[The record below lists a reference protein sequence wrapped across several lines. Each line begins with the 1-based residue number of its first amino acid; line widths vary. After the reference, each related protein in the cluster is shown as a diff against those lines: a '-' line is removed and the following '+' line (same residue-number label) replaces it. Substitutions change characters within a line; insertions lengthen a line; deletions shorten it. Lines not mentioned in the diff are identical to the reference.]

1 MGAGALNFAHRPT
14 LAARWLG
21 RVDYEDGL
29 VFQQRLR
36 EGTRSHLLLLE
47 HPHVYTMGV
56 RTDPSHLLVDPA
68 SVRAT
73 ACWTDRGGD
82 ITYHGPGQ
90 LVGYPIIDV
99 PVGPDSTPS
108 YVHNLESSIIKL
120 LGDYGIDAYT
130 LAEYPGV
137 WVGPTDA
144 PRKIAAIGV
153 KLSRGRSMHGF
164 ALNVHTDLG
173 MFDHIIPCGIADK
186 AVTSM
191 EAEGVR
197 ASVAQVAR
205 AYASRFA
212 EAFCFDDLDYQGVDA
227 VDKVET
233 VSGEQLHGDTSVASR
248 LNQRL
253 VKAGFAFDTAV
264 AYVSRKPEWLRSE
277 VHLGQEYRSL
287 KHLVQDLNL
296 VTVCEEAGCPNI
308 YECWKDGTATFM
320 INGERC
326 TRACGFCLVDTSKPL
341 PLDPT
346 EPRHVAEAVSVL
358 GLNFAVVTAVAR
370 DDLSDGGAQAFAE
383 TIRQIRELNRGC
395 SIEVLIPDFKGD
407 HGALETVLQA
417 RPDVLNHNLETV
429 LRLHRAVRPS
439 ANYVRSLTVLARAKD
454 FGLTTKSG
462 LIVGMGES
470 IAELKSVMRDIRSV
484 GVDILTVGQ
493 YLRPTRHHLP
503 VSRYYHP
510 DEFREL
516 RDYAMSLGFRYVEA
530 SPLARSSYHARQ
542 GSDAAA
548 GALA

>member
-1 MGAGALNFAHRPT
+1 MTSVRRPE
-14 LAARWLG
+14 LGARWLG
-21 RVDYEDGL
+21 RVGYEDAL

-36 EGTRSHLLLLE
+36 DGTSSRLLLLE

-56 RTDPSHLLVDPA
+56 RTDPAHLLVDPG
-68 SVRAT
+68 SVNAT

-99 PVGPDSTPS
+99 PVGPDSTPK
-108 YVHNLESSIIKL
+108 YVHTLEATLISLLSS
-120 LGDYGIDAYT
+120 YGIEAYT
-130 LAEYPGV
+130 LDEFPGV
-137 WVGPTDA
+137 WVGPREE

-164 ALNVHTDLG
+164 ALNVCTDLS
-173 MFDHIIPCGIADK
+173 MFSHIVPCGIADK

-191 EAEGVR
+191 GAEGVHV
-197 ASVAQVAR
+197 SVAEVAR
-205 AYASRFA
+205 NYARFFA
-212 EAFCFDDLDYQGVDA
+212 AGFGFDQLDYQGIDDA
-227 VDKVET
+227 SQISDPNDRGT
-233 VSGEQLHGDTSVASR
+233 TRDAVASR

-253 VKAGFAFDTAV
+253 TKAGFSFESAV
-264 AYVSRKPEWLRSE
+264 PYVSRKPEWVRRE
-277 VHLGQEYRSL
+277 VKLGEEYRSL
-287 KHLVQDLNL
+287 QHLVRDLNL

-341 PLDPT
+341 PLDPS
-346 EPRHVAEAVSVL
+346 EPKRVAQAVAALKLS
-358 GLNFAVVTAVAR
+358 FAVVTAVAR
-370 DDLSDGGAQAFAE
+370 DDLDDGGSEAFAA
-383 TIRQIRELNRGC
+383 TIHEIREINPGC
-395 SIEVLIPDFKGD
+395 SVEVLIPDFKGD
-407 HGALETVLQA
+407 QVALEKVLQA

-439 ANYVRSLTVLARAKD
+439 ANYVRSLTVLARAKE

-462 LIVGMGES
+462 LIVGMGET
-470 IAELKSVMRDIRSV
+470 IPELKAVMRDIRSV

-493 YLRPTRHHLP
+493 YLRPTREHLP
-503 VSRYYHP
+503 VSRYYRP
-510 DEFREL
+510 EEFIALRE
-516 RDYAMSLGFRYVEA
+516 YAMELGFRYVEA

-548 GALA
+548 GAMA

>member
-1 MGAGALNFAHRPT
+1 MPERRPALG
-14 LAARWLG
+14 ARWLG
-21 RVDYEDGL
+21 RVGYEDGL

-36 EGTRSHLLLLE
+36 EGDSSHLLLLE

-56 RTDPSHLLVDPA
+56 RTDPAHLLVDPA
-68 SVRAT
+68 SVNAT

-99 PVGPDSTPS
+99 PVGKDSTPR
-108 YVHNLESSIIKL
+108 YVHTLEATLVAL
-120 LGDYGIDAYT
+120 LADYGVEAYT
-130 LAEYPGV
+130 LEQFPGV
-137 WVGPTDA
+137 WVGPIKA

-164 ALNVHTDLG
+164 ALNVNSDLH
-173 MFDHIIPCGIADK
+173 MFEHIVPCGIADK

-191 EAEGVR
+191 MAEGVHT
-197 ASVAQVAR
+197 SVAEVAR
-205 AYASRFA
+205 AYAMHFA
-212 EAFCFDDLDYQGVDA
+212 RAFGFEDLDYEGVDDA
-227 VDKVET
+227 AS
-233 VSGEQLHGDTSVASR
+233 VSVRYDGNRDGDNPVASR

-253 VKAGFAFDTAV
+253 AKAGFAFDTAV
-264 AYVSRKPEWLRSE
+264 PYVSRKPEWLRSE
-277 VHLGQEYRSL
+277 VNLGEEYRSL
-287 KHLVQDLNL
+287 QHLVRDLNL

-326 TRACGFCLVDTSKPL
+326 TRACAFCLVDTSKPL
-341 PLDPT
+341 ALDPD
-346 EPRHVAEAVSVL
+346 EPRHVAEAVSAL
-358 GLNFAVVTAVAR
+358 GLSFAVVTAVAR
-370 DDLSDGGAQAFAE
+370 DDLRDGGSQAFAE
-383 TIRQIRELNRGC
+383 TIRQIRELNPHC
-395 SIEVLIPDFKGD
+395 SVEVLIPDFKGD
-407 HGALETVLQA
+407 PASLETVLEA

-429 LRLHRAVRPS
+429 LRLHRAIRPS
-439 ANYVRSLTVLARAKD
+439 ANYVRSLTVLARAKE

-470 IAELKSVMRDIRSV
+470 IPELKSVMRDIRSV

-493 YLRPTRHHLP
+493 YLRPTRDHLP

-510 DEFREL
+510 DEFAEL
-516 RDYAMSLGFRYVEA
+516 RDYAMGLGFRYVEA

-548 GALA
+548 GAMA

>member
-1 MGAGALNFAHRPT
+1 VIAEKRPE
-14 LAARWLG
+14 LGARWLG
-21 RVDYEDGL
+21 RVGYEDAL
-29 VFQQRLR
+29 VLQQRLR
-36 EGTRSHLLLLE
+36 EGVSSHLLLLE

-56 RTDPSHLLVDPA
+56 RTDPAHLLVDPA
-68 SVRAT
+68 TVNAT
-73 ACWTDRGGD
+73 VCWTDRGGD

-99 PVGPDSTPS
+99 PVGPDSTPR
-108 YVHNLESSIIKL
+108 YVHTLEASLIAL
-120 LGDYGIDAYT
+120 LASYRIEAYT
-130 LAEYPGV
+130 LDDFPGV
-137 WVGPTDA
+137 WVGPRDA

-164 ALNVHTDLG
+164 ALNVHTDLS
-173 MFDHIIPCGIADK
+173 MFSNIVPCGIADK

-191 EAEGVR
+191 EAEGIH
-197 ASVAQVAR
+197 ASVAEVAR
-205 AYASRFA
+205 SYAKHFA
-212 EAFCFDDLDYQGVDA
+212 SGFGFDQLDYQGVDDASQIA
-227 VDKVET
+227 V
-233 VSGEQLHGDTSVASR
+233 STSREKSEDAVASR

-253 VKAGFAFDTAV
+253 AKAGFSFDTAV
-264 AYVSRKPEWLRSE
+264 PYVSRKPEWVRSE
-277 VHLGQEYRSL
+277 VNLGVEYRSL
-287 KHLVQDLNL
+287 KHLVRDLNL

-341 PLDPT
+341 PLDPS
-346 EPRHVAEAVSVL
+346 EPKRVAEAVAA
-358 GLNFAVVTAVAR
+358 LNLSFAVVTAVAR
-370 DDLSDGGAQAFAE
+370 DDLEDGGSEAFAA
-383 TIRQIRELNRGC
+383 TIHEIRELNPSC
-395 SIEVLIPDFKGD
+395 SVEVLIPDFKGD
-407 HGALETVLQA
+407 QVSLERVLQA

-439 ANYVRSLTVLARAKD
+439 ANYVRSLTVLARAKE

-470 IAELKSVMRDIRSV
+470 IPELKSVMRDIRSV

-493 YLRPTRHHLP
+493 YLRPTRDHLP

-510 DEFREL
+510 DEFAALRE
-516 RDYAMSLGFRYVEA
+516 YAMSIGFRYVEA

-548 GALA
+548 GAMA

>member
-1 MGAGALNFAHRPT
+1 MRESRPQ
-14 LAARWLG
+14 LGARWLG
-21 RVDYEDGL
+21 RVGYEDAL

-36 EGTRSHLLLLE
+36 EGTSSHLLLLE

-56 RTDPSHLLVDPA
+56 RTDPAHLLVDPA
-68 SVRAT
+68 TVNAT
-73 ACWTDRGGD
+73 SCWTDRGGD

-99 PVGPDSTPS
+99 PTGPDSTPQ
-108 YVHNLESSIIKL
+108 YVHTLEASLIAL
-120 LGDYGIDAYT
+120 LATYGITAFT
-130 LAEYPGV
+130 LKEFPGV
-137 WVGPTDA
+137 WVGPADA

-164 ALNVHTDLG
+164 ALNVHTDLA
-173 MFDHIIPCGIADK
+173 MFEHIVPCGIADK

-197 ASVAQVAR
+197 VSLPEIAR
-205 AYASRFA
+205 AYAKEFA
-212 EAFCFDDLDYQGVDA
+212 AHFAFERVDYQGVDDASQVA
-227 VDKVET
+227 VMPQRLSSQSALT
-233 VSGEQLHGDTSVASR
+233 SR

-253 VKAGFAFDTAV
+253 AKAGFAFETAV
-264 AYVSRKPEWLRSE
+264 PYVSRKPEWVRSE
-277 VHLGQEYRSL
+277 VNLGTEYRSL
-287 KHLVQDLNL
+287 QHLVRDLNL

-341 PLDPT
+341 PLDPS
-346 EPRHVAEAVSVL
+346 EPSRVAQAVAALKLS
-358 GLNFAVVTAVAR
+358 FAVITAVAR
-370 DDLSDGGAQAFAE
+370 DDLRDGGAFAFAE
-383 TIRQIRELNRGC
+383 TIRSIREINPAC
-395 SIEVLIPDFKGD
+395 AVEVLIPDFKGD
-407 HGALETVLQA
+407 HSSLETVLEA
-417 RPDVLNHNLETV
+417 RPDVLNHNLETA

-439 ANYVRSLTVLARAKD
+439 ANYVRSLTVLARAKE

-470 IAELKSVMRDIRSV
+470 VQELKSVMRDIRAV

-493 YLRPTRHHLP
+493 YLRPTRDHLP

-510 DEFREL
+510 DEFVEL
-516 RDYAMSLGFRYVEA
+516 REYAMSLGFRYVEA

-548 GALA
+548 RAMA